1 MTTDNFQN
9 ESLIN
14 NDTPSHEGN
23 ILCLLN
29 KKRYRT
35 KTVSSE
41 NEELHQNI
49 SCYDSDEQ
57 EIPIINDFENT
68 IHENK
73 KGRINIE
80 NNEKNIINFGKID
93 RNEQKKV
100 IKKFILHPYIKPYYS
115 KHIYIVDFKRMF
127 NSIIIQKVNE
137 FLNKE
142 KFFKFNYRKFTNSS
156 EPIFNHEMLSQT
168 ILSGLISNMNPKK
181 NNKSYKNFLLLTKI
195 RQNPLGYENLI
206 SFLNMKI
213 EDAYENIYESGKL
226 EFKNKNEKEK
236 FLFFDFLFSLEEK
249 MSLLEKNGLMEFFN
263 KAFMRKKNKE

>member
-1 MTTDNFQN
+1 
-9 ESLIN
+9 
-14 NDTPSHEGN
+14 
-23 ILCLLN
+23 
-29 KKRYRT
+29 
-35 KTVSSE
+35 
-41 NEELHQNI
+41 
-49 SCYDSDEQ
+49 
-57 EIPIINDFENT
+57 
-68 IHENK
+68 
-73 KGRINIE
+73 
-80 NNEKNIINFGKID
+80 
-93 RNEQKKV
+93 
-100 IKKFILHPYIKPYYS
+100 
-115 KHIYIVDFKRMF
+115 MF

-142 KFFKFNYRKFTNSS
+142 KFFKFNYKKFTNSS

-181 NNKSYKNFLLLTKI
+181 NNNSYKNFLLLTKI